1 MNPWTHVIGWTLI
14 HFFWQGAIL
23 AVAAEGALR
32 SCRNRSANT
41 RYAIACVALAAML
54 TAPIV
59 SARVLM
65 TPGQV
70 IAPEVGLSDAT
81 PASEVASTAVRSWTI
96 DDALSMDSVRGR
108 VDTLLPT
115 IVVVWLVG
123 VAALMLRMAGG
134 LWQVR
139 R

>member
-14 HFFWQGAIL
+14 HFFWQGALL
-23 AVAAEGALR
+23 AIAAQGTLR

-54 TAPIV
+54 AAPIV

-70 IAPEVGLSDAT
+70 IAPVQAACLTQPRRLKSQRLLFAAGR
-81 PASEVASTAVRSWTI
+81 STMRFRWT
-96 DDALSMDSVRGR
+96 RCG
-108 VDTLLPT
+108 
-115 IVVVWLVG
+115 
-123 VAALMLRMAGG
+123 AA
-134 LWQVR
+134 
-139 R
+139 